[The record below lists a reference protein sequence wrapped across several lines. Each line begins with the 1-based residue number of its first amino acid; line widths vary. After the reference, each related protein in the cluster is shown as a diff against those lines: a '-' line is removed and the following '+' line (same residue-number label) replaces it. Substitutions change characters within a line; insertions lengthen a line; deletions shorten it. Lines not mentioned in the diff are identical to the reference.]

1 MSWHAAN
8 LRRRGGPRIGPAW
21 LAGALLA
28 SACFAAAVD
37 ASASPRTYVVSIEGM
52 RFDPPMLTVHRGD
65 KVVWTNRDPFP
76 HTVSASSHA
85 FDSRSIAAN
94 ASWTHVVRRSG
105 SYPYLC
111 RFHPTM
117 QGTLTVQ

>member
-1 MSWHAAN
+1 MRSTCRLRWARAVAKRMSWHAAN
-8 LRRRGGPRIGPAW
+8 LRRRAGPRIGPAW
-21 LAGALLA
+21 LGGALLA
-28 SACFAAAVD
+28 SACCAAAVD

-105 SYPYLC
+105 
-111 RFHPTM
+111 
-117 QGTLTVQ
+117 